1 MIFLTKADFTSD
13 ANVASE
19 VNPAAFAAVLQLQ
32 SGEMDLEI
40 TALLDAN
47 KRDAAI
53 AKKKEIIVMLVGVLC
68 SGVVFSKFF
77 WQERAAE
84 LDPSGFAPIML
95 LAARK
100 TLKQLESKRSANK
113 VKKAKKE
120 RETLRLS
127 FP

>member
-53 AKKKEIIVMLVGVLC
+53 AKKKEIIVMLVGDLC
-68 SGVVFSKFF
+68 SGVVFFEFF
-77 WQERAAE
+77 GLCRNE
-84 LDPSGFAPIML
+84 LRNWTL
-95 LAARK
+95 LD
-100 TLKQLESKRSANK
+100 LLRSCCSLPEK
-113 VKKAKKE
+113 
-120 RETLRLS
+120 L
-127 FP
+127 